1 MVANR
6 RCADIR
12 AQLDL
17 LGTELR
23 EPGTQKHRRDE
34 ITALCPKLHEEMR
47 VRAEL
52 EARAAERRCTAPA
65 QRTRAESR
73 MLSHVTLSTRQA
85 LKLAVN
91 QLLEPAPEA
100 TKEEKDAQKEA
111 MIARS
116 APGSPLLVRSGSPG
130 RSGSPLRFA
139 RSGSPLR
146 FARSGSLGRSGSPSR
161 SESPLRKAFAKAR
174 IGKSSTRVPGQ
185 ENATLAN
192 A

>member
-85 LKLAVN
+85 LKRR
-91 QLLEPAPEA
+91 QPAPGAGARGNQGREGRPEGGDDRTQRTGQPA
-100 TKEEKDAQKEA
+100 TGAQRLA
-111 MIARS
+111 GTQRLA
-116 APGSPLLVRSGSPG
+116 A
-130 RSGSPLRFA
+130 
-139 RSGSPLR
+139 
-146 FARSGSLGRSGSPSR
+146 
-161 SESPLRKAFAKAR
+161 AFR
-174 IGKSSTRVPGQ
+174 TQR
-185 ENATLAN
+185 LA
-192 A
+192 AAFRTQRLAGP

>member
-139 RSGSPLR
+139 RSGS
-146 FARSGSLGRSGSPSR
+146 LGRSGSPSR